1 MPSAPEPE
9 PTPAGAADGAP
20 PAGPSPHPVTAATT
34 DTRTAAS
41 ADAGAAADS
50 GAAGYRDPVPALE
63 QLAGQPLSAHVEA
76 YEALHVELQRALSEI
91 DSA

>member
-9 PTPAGAADGAP
+9 PMLAGAADGAP
-20 PAGPSPHPVTAATT
+20 SAEPLPHPAPAEI
-34 DTRTAAS
+34 
-41 ADAGAAADS
+41 
-50 GAAGYRDPVPALE
+50 GAAGYRDPVPSLE